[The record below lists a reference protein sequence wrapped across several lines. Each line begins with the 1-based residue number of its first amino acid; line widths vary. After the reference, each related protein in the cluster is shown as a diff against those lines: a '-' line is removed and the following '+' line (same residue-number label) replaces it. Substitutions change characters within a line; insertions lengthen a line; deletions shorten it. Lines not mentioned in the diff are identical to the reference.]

1 MNRAGMVPLDDVV
14 EAHRRDDPEFRRR
27 WDASAFAQQVAV
39 ALVRYRAEHDLT
51 QQQLAEL
58 LGVHQPNVARLESGD
73 KTPTL
78 KDLVRIAAVT
88 GLTFRFQVSGGTVE
102 LQQAA

>member
-1 MNRAGMVPLDDVV
+1 MNLSDMVPLEDVI
-14 EAHRRDDPEFRRR
+14 EAHRREDLEFHRL
-27 WDASAFAQQVAV
+27 WNSSEFAQQVAV

-78 KDLVRIAAVT
+78 KDLVRITAVT
-88 GLTFRFQVSGGTVE
+88 GLTFNLQVSGGAVE

>member
-1 MNRAGMVPLDDVV
+1 MNLSDMVPLDDVV
-14 EAHRRDDPEFRRR
+14 EAHRRDDPEFHRL
-27 WDASAFAQQVAV
+27 WDASEFAQQVAV

-78 KDLVRIAAVT
+78 KDLVRITAAT
-88 GLTFRFQVSGGTVE
+88 GLTFHLHVSGGTVE